1 MKLSWFG
8 RLALALFASLAL
20 GLGMSACGGGT
31 IAYLWV
37 LGQQYNQIAAFKVDD
52 YTGNLTQTPHEPFS
66 SQGSNP
72 IVVQVKSGGRFVYVL
87 NQGTLPSNCTDP
99 ATCTTKWTGSGIA
112 YFSVGGDGTL
122 SYQQSYTSQGYD
134 PVWMQFDSTNGFLY
148 VLDKYSAS
156 GDGNGSITVFS
167 IDATTGRLTLVLNTQ
182 SVPPNSPAPTY
193 WEVGG
198 NPLMMKSAGSC
209 LFTVNS
215 ADQSITPYS
224 QGANGQLV
232 TVTTGKIATS
242 ASNISSINGN
252 GTYIILTDIGA
263 NQIIPYSIGSSCN
276 LSVSLGGATPN
287 QPGTS
292 NPVYSLIVTGSTNT
306 YLYVLNQST
315 TSTTVNQPYSSI
327 TGFLIQSGTSL
338 ANSFTLGSPY
348 QVQAAPVCM
357 VEDPTNKYVYVS
369 NRDPGAVTGKL
380 FDSTT
385 GELSELSRG
394 SNFSAT
400 GLASCLAI
408 SGAVD

>member
-1 MKLSWFG
+1 
-8 RLALALFASLAL
+8 
-20 GLGMSACGGGT
+20 
-31 IAYLWV
+31 
-37 LGQQYNQIAAFKVDD
+37 
-52 YTGNLTQTPHEPFS
+52 
-66 SQGSNP
+66 
-72 IVVQVKSGGRFVYVL
+72 
-87 NQGTLPSNCTDP
+87 
-99 ATCTTKWTGSGIA
+99 
-112 YFSVGGDGTL
+112 
-122 SYQQSYTSQGYD
+122 
-134 PVWMQFDSTNGFLY
+134 
-148 VLDKYSAS
+148 
-156 GDGNGSITVFS
+156 
-167 IDATTGRLTLVLNTQ
+167 
-182 SVPPNSPAPTY
+182 
-193 WEVGG
+193 
-198 NPLMMKSAGSC
+198 MMKSAGSC

-276 LSVSLGGATPN
+276 LSVSLGGATAN

-292 NPVYSLIVTGSTNT
+292 NPVYSLIVTGSSNT

-338 ANSFTLGSPY
+338 ANSFLLGSPY

-380 FDSTT
+380 FDPTT